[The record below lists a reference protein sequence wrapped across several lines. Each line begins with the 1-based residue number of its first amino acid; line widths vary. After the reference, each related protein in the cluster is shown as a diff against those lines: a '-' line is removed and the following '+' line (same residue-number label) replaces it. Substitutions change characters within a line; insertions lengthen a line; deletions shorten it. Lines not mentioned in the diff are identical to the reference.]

1 MTQLDRGFFSRTVQ
15 LNALRVTPKLIGTIQ
30 KQHRFALLTDAAVKP
45 ILNSGDQKLMLLRP
59 ELDTLLV
66 SRLEESYDAKVVP
79 YTLQLDYDH
88 WTADEI
94 LGAILPLKLSV
105 DIPTAYSLV
114 GHIAHMNI
122 PDAYKP
128 YRHLIGQVVLDKN
141 SSVGMVVNKLDTI
154 DNTFRTFEM
163 EILASRMD
171 KATFQVEQRESDCR
185 FQFDFSK
192 VYWNS
197 RLSTEHFRLVQKY
210 FNRGEAVADVF
221 AGVGPFALPAAKQ
234 GVLVL
239 ANDLNPESY
248 TSLASNATLNHVSD
262 WVRCFNLDGADF
274 IRHSRTMLQQVKGT
288 LVFPPRNPNSSR
300 KRQKKLEQTLVPIP
314 QTVSHYVMNLPAS
327 AMTFLSAF
335 RGLYRDVQD
344 VNLPMIHVY
353 AFSPESEAETELPL
367 RAKKSLGSPI
377 EDYQIWLV
385 RNVAPNKVL

>member
-1 MTQLDRGFFSRTVQ
+1 MTQLDRGFFHKNIQ
-15 LNALRVTPKLIGTIQ
+15 LNALRVTPKLIGTVQ
-30 KQHRFALLTDAAVKP
+30 KQHRSALLTDAAVKP
-45 ILNSGDQKLMLLRP
+45 ILNCGDQKLMLLRP
-59 ELDTLLV
+59 ELDTSLV

-94 LGAILPLKLSV
+94 LSAILPLNLSV

-141 SSVGMVVNKLDTI
+141 SSIGMVVNKLDTI
-154 DNTFRTFEM
+154 DNTYRTFEM

-171 KATFQVEQRESDCR
+171 KPTFQVEQRESDCR

-197 RLSTEHFRLVQKY
+197 RLSTEHSRLVKKY
-210 FNRGEAVADVF
+210 FKRGEAVADVF
-221 AGVGPFALPAAKQ
+221 AGVGPFALPAAKE

-248 TSLASNATLNHVSD
+248 ASLASNAALNHVSE
-262 WVRCFNLDGADF
+262 WVRCSNLDGAEF
-274 IRHSRTMLQQVKGT
+274 IRQSRTMLQQIKKT

-300 KRQKKLEQTLVPIP
+300 KRQKKLEQTIIPIP
-314 QTVSHYVMNLPAS
+314 QTISHYVMNLPGS
-327 AMTFLSAF
+327 AITFLSAF

-344 VNLPMIHVY
+344 MAPMIHVY
-353 AFSPESEAETELPL
+353 AFSSESEAESELPL
-367 RAKKSLGSPI
+367 RAKESLGSPI
-377 EDYQIWLV
+377 ENYQIWLV
-385 RNVAPNKVL
+385 RNVAPNKVT